1 MKALSNI
8 FYVAVFSLFT
18 VFTAC
23 NSQTEGESN
32 SDQTAETEAN
42 LETDEKSEVT
52 LEELRAIDAEL
63 MQSKELDPEFGTL
76 AMGKFIKYVRAN
88 PQDTLNPLFTYKAA
102 HIARNVPGK
111 GLKAIQ
117 YFTEVY
123 ETYPNHELAPE
134 AMLMAGMVWD
144 ENYNDPDRAI
154 QYFQKVIETYPDH
167 YTAINAQHLI
177 EMRKKEETD
186 LDWVHKQ
193 QAKDK
198 PSE

>member
-8 FYVAVFSLFT
+8 FYVAVFSLFI

-23 NSQTEGESN
+23 NSQTEGKSN

-42 LETDEKSEVT
+42 LETDVPSEIT

-63 MQSKELDPEFGTL
+63 MESKEMDPEFGTL
-76 AMGKFIKYVRAN
+76 AMGKFIKYVRN
-88 PQDTLNPLFTYKAA
+88 HPQDTLNPLFTYKAA
-102 HIARNVPGK
+102 HIARNIPGK

-123 ETYPNHELAPE
+123 ETYPDHELAPE

-144 ENYNDPDRAI
+144 ENYNDPEKAI
-154 QYFQKVIETYPDH
+154 IYFQKVIETYPDH
-167 YTAINAQHLI
+167 YTAINATHLI

-193 QAKDK
+193 QAKEK
-198 PSE
+198 ASE